1 MSKPRLNPRAIR
13 DARRIRVLAS
23 PVRHELVDT
32 LSALGGR
39 ATVAQLAVQ
48 LGRPAD
54 GLYYHLRVLQKAG
67 LVEELAKEAGERI
80 YRLVGTGKAPLRL
93 AYDPA
98 GRGNVSAL
106 SDYAR
111 GLLKVAQRD
120 FEGGLR
126 TPGVVMQGE
135 RRQLWAARNKGWV
148 SAAELEEVNRLLEK
162 LCELTSRPHE
172 PGRDMLMSLAF
183 VLAPCARRPKRRGTK
198 NGTATVR

>member
-1 MSKPRLNPRAIR
+1 MSKSRLNPRAIG

-39 ATVAQLAVQ
+39 ASVAQLAVQ

-54 GLYYHLRVLQKAG
+54 GLYYHLRVLQKSG
-67 LVEELAKEAGERI
+67 LIEELPAEEGGERI
-80 YRLVGTGKAPLRL
+80 YRLAGSGNAPLRL
-93 AYDPA
+93 AYDTGA
-98 GRGNVSAL
+98 RGNVAAL
-106 SDYAR
+106 SSYAR

-126 TPGVVMQGE
+126 TPDVTMQGP

-148 SAAELEEVNRLLEK
+148 GAAELEETNRLLER
-162 LCELTSRPHE
+162 LCELTSKPHS

-183 VLAPCARRPKRRGTK
+183 VLSPSAKRPKRRGGDT
-198 NGTATVR
+198 